1 MIQELCPLCEGDH
14 LETCHI
20 DGDWVVKF
28 YFGKTIVSTSV
39 IAGSKEQAIRFA
51 ETEVSD
57 QLGLETIVINSPDE
71 IDVELCGV
79 YAS

>member
-79 YAS
+79 YA

>member
-1 MIQELCPLCEGDH
+1 MIQELCPLCEGEH

-20 DGDWVVKF
+20 DGDWEVRF

-39 IAGSKEQAIRFA
+39 IAGSEEQAIRFA
-51 ETEVSD
+51 ETEVAD

-71 IDVELCGV
+71 TVVSLLGV
-79 YAS
+79 YSK